1 MDNVPIRETW
11 AAMEAL
17 VDEGLVKAIGIPPPL
32 NNTSLIPGFLGLS
45 NFDVQDIEEVMSFC
59 RIRPT
64 VNQFETQPYHTRQ
77 ALIDCCNKHGWL
89 PFSCRSLTRK
99 LTFTRYLI

>member
-17 VDEGLVKAIGIPPPL
+17 VDEGLVKAIGIPHPK
-32 NNTSLIPGFLGLS
+32 NNTRLIQEFLGLS